1 MIVVQV
7 GTERVEVPEESL
19 LQRVCDEHQL
29 PVLFGCRN
37 GRCGSCLV
45 QVLSGG
51 SNLRPPTAREARILD
66 VLESES
72 DWRLAC
78 QCVVAGDIHVRHV

>member
-1 MIVVQV
+1 MIEIRV
-7 GTERVEVPEESL
+7 GTERVEVPEEAL
-19 LQRVCDEHQL
+19 LQKVCNEHRR

-45 QVLSGG
+45 KVLSGG
-51 SNLRPPTAREARILD
+51 SNLHPPAAREVRILD
-66 VLESES
+66 VLEAES

-78 QCVVAGDIHVRHV
+78 QCVVAGNVHIRHV